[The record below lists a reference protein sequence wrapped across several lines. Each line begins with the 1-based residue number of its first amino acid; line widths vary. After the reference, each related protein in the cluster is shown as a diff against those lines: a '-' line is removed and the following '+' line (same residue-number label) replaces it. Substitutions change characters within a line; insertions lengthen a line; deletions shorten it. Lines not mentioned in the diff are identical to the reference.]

1 LIGPLKRGALEQ
13 ALNAT
18 ITRHETLRSTFMMLH
33 DQAVQRIASSL
44 HLELPTI
51 DLSSLP
57 QSIRGA
63 EFQKLASEEA
73 ARSFDLAHGPLL
85 RASLLRLSDDD
96 HILLLTMHHIICDG
110 WSLSVLFRDLSA
122 FYIAHLRNEPPS
134 VPALPVQYSDYVRWQ
149 HQWLDEELLQLQL
162 KYWEKRLRGA
172 PPGVEFPTP
181 RPRPSVQG
189 NRGVTQ
195 HLVLSEPLSEAVKAL
210 SRRENV
216 TLFMTL
222 LAAFKTVLCRY
233 AGNPDIVLTSPV
245 AYRDHPELEDLIGY
259 FNNRVVLR
267 TDLSGDPTFRQ
278 LLWRVREVVLGAFEH
293 QDLPFEKMIDN
304 LVSNQNPAPSPS
316 LQISF
321 NMLNVPH
328 HALKLPGL
336 TVEDLYPSETKAQ
349 YDLALYIREQQN
361 RILLRL
367 IYNTDLFDAATIVRL
382 LRDLQTSLHGIVDNL
397 EQPISGL
404 PFYTETE
411 AEDNQR
417 WLKWTETKDSAHGL
431 HRGLST
437 VDEDYEEITL

>member
-1 LIGPLKRGALEQ
+1 
-13 ALNAT
+13 
-18 ITRHETLRSTFMMLH
+18 
-33 DQAVQRIASSL
+33 
-44 HLELPTI
+44 
-51 DLSSLP
+51 
-57 QSIRGA
+57 
-63 EFQKLASEEA
+63 
-73 ARSFDLAHGPLL
+73 
-85 RASLLRLSDDD
+85 
-96 HILLLTMHHIICDG
+96 
-110 WSLSVLFRDLSA
+110 
-122 FYIAHLRNEPPS
+122 
-134 VPALPVQYSDYVRWQ
+134 
-149 HQWLDEELLQLQL
+149 
-162 KYWEKRLRGA
+162 
-172 PPGVEFPTP
+172 
-181 RPRPSVQG
+181 
-189 NRGVTQ
+189 
-195 HLVLSEPLSEAVKAL
+195 
-210 SRRENV
+210 
-216 TLFMTL
+216 
-222 LAAFKTVLCRY
+222 
-233 AGNPDIVLTSPV
+233 
-245 AYRDHPELEDLIGY
+245 
-259 FNNRVVLR
+259 VVLR